1 MVYKNA
7 VNLNR
12 RKHGMEDTPVVTNEV
27 NNDRIIIKKF
37 INIKN

>member
-7 VNLNR
+7 DNLNR

-27 NNDRIIIKKF
+27 NNDRIILKK
-37 INIKN
+37 IHKY